1 MDLASINR
9 MVSFLVAMLL
19 SLTVHEYSHALVAWW
34 LGDRTA
40 ESQGRMSL
48 NPLVHIDPIGTI
60 AMPIIGAISGFAL
73 FGWAKPVPTNPL
85 YYTRKIGGKRIS
97 MTAGMALVASAGPI
111 SNLLFAAV
119 IAIALNLSTY
129 VVAPTAA
136 SAPLYTLAMRV
147 FMVNIGLFVFNLIPL
162 PPLDGSRILYWLL
175 PDRQKPLMDTLS
187 RNTPF
192 IFIGFLLLMQTSLFN
207 RVFFVPI
214 IFLLQLF
221 ASVFGIG
228 SFFNFM

>member
-1 MDLASINR
+1 MDIETIAR

-34 LGDRTA
+34 LGDDTA
-40 ESQGRMSL
+40 SSQGRMSL
-48 NPLVHIDPIGTI
+48 NPIVHIDPIGTLL
-60 AMPIIGAISGFAL
+60 MPVIGAISGFAL
-73 FGWAKPVPTNPL
+73 FGWAKPVPTNPARYSRRL
-85 YYTRKIGGKRIS
+85 GGKRVT

-111 SNLLFAAV
+111 SNILFAAA
-119 IAIALNLSTY
+119 IAIALHLISLVSVPN
-129 VVAPTAA
+129 AA
-136 SAPLYTLAMRV
+136 TAPLYTLAMRV

-175 PDRQKPLMDTLS
+175 PDRHKPIMDTLS

-207 RVFFVPI
+207 KVFLVPI
-214 IFLLQLF
+214 VFLLQLF

-228 SFFNFM
+228 QFFGYM